1 MILSVENDTPAKRAG
16 VLIGD
21 VIVKFDKEPVA
32 SMHDLYR
39 QLTQDSIGN
48 PVDLSI
54 LRGEKLTKLTLT
66 PSEAD

>member
-1 MILSVENDTPAKRAG
+1 
-16 VLIGD
+16 
-21 VIVKFDKEPVA
+21 
-32 SMHDLYR
+32 MHDLYR